1 MSNVLA
7 KCMNI
12 AIVHLYS
19 PDDCSYLAEPFDGM
33 ADGIIIHVQSMGQSI
48 HARFEK
54 PQASV
59 DWYVEY
65 VASQLVSISKGNE
78 SWNAPS

>member
-7 KCMNI
+7 KCTNI

-33 ADGIIIHVQSMGQSI
+33 ADDGIIIHVQSIAVNPRQIRETTDQRG
-48 HARFEK
+48 
-54 PQASV
+54 
-59 DWYVEY
+59 
-65 VASQLVSISKGNE
+65 LVC
-78 SWNAPS
+78 